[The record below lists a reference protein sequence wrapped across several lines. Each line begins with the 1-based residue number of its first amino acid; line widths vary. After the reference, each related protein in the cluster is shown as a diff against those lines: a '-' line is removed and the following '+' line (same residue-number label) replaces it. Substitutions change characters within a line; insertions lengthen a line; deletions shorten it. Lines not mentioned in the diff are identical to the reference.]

1 LQHRHS
7 SRCFLLMGRAGTSS
21 NARVPQFLR
30 GYQSL
35 RTKRIWPLELSG
47 LRYEIHTTRKP
58 LSVGG
63 QAFMTIHGITIPLPM
78 LVNFIPVLAALVTTI
93 LSIVLARATLRYAH
107 AADRTLELAHEQ
119 FEREWAPEL
128 HLRLERASFADARM
142 VITNLAKTS
151 VLLQLVQ
158 LRNVSGI
165 FPLEKK
171 YLNDPLVGGMAWTG
185 QFGEHL
191 LRLTGNNFSGPVGAS
206 ASFYASGRLF
216 RTDWFRFT
224 VEVSGGRIER
234 IDPVTLPARRVRV
247 LVPHRARQ
255 ARKPMVNDV
264 SKELVES
271 IKTHD

>member
-1 LQHRHS
+1 MSLH
-7 SRCFLLMGRAGTSS
+7 
-21 NARVPQFLR
+21 
-30 GYQSL
+30 GYTFQWS
-35 RTKRIWPLELSG
+35 T
-47 LRYEIHTTRKP
+47 
-58 LSVGG
+58 
-63 QAFMTIHGITIPLPM
+63 
-78 LVNFIPVLAALVTTI
+78 LVNFIPVLATIVTTM

-142 VITNLAKTS
+142 VITNLAKAS

-158 LRNVSGI
+158 LRNVSGV

-191 LRLTGNNFSGPVGAS
+191 LRLTGNNFCGPIAAS

-224 VEVSGGRIER
+224 VEVNGGRIER
-234 IDPVTLPARRVRV
+234 VDPITLPARRVRV
-247 LVPHRARQ
+247 LVSHRARHV
-255 ARKPMVNDV
+255 RKPLVKDV
-264 SKELVES
+264 SKELVET
-271 IKTHD
+271 IKTHE